1 MENIFVEFLP
11 PWVETGLQP
20 AFYDKESGTV
30 LQQTARMY
38 ARVNM
43 LIRMFNKLSKNT
55 KTEVERFEEAVNTR
69 VTNFEN
75 SVNETVDNY
84 IEQFN
89 QLHDYVQDYFDN
101 LDVQEEINNKLDD
114 MAEAG
119 TLTDI
124 IAQYLTLAGVLAFS
138 TVSDL
143 ASAENLAVGSKAK
156 TYGYKRQGD
165 GVYDLYTVREIL
177 NTDVVDGYNIVALTN
192 TNDLIAERMQ
202 GGKKAVAKIK
212 ATDNL
217 QDYLNLKIDK
227 TIVLEEDYTASAK
240 VFINSDTTLDLNN
253 HTLTC
258 DYDPSETI
266 IFCYGLT
273 DTFTGYNGYKNI
285 IIRNGTISGG
295 DIAMMHNKNVVIE
308 NVEFINVNSR
318 HAMQIAGSYN
328 ITVRNCIFNGTSPV
342 NVDGSEAIN
351 IDPCNHGGQPWMDEN
366 SVMYDHTPNKGIII
380 ENNTFK
386 AGINGSRHT
395 TAIGSHGYD
404 DTKTNIYCYDL
415 IIRNNDLGSPY
426 TSFINTCVWNNTLIE
441 NNIGTFATSGTNTA
455 TYGIKMRGGVNGMTI
470 KGNRFKNSMYFV
482 YSGEDVEFV
491 KNNLNILDNIVST
504 LDTATYR
511 ALTLC
516 AIKDSVIKGNTVDYK
531 QTAVY
536 LNATQS
542 NGSIVET
549 CENVKIV
556 DNIFNKTDSTSNQ
569 AIRVTQGTNIEILKN
584 SFPYTGLTSPAGYAI
599 AISSGLSNI
608 RICDNTTR
616 FIKHFISNNSFQ
628 NDVFINN
635 NTTLVPITSNYSYS
649 DLTGSGTFTIPL
661 TYFSGLVCQ
670 LGETFNTEYV
680 ELKPWLTD
688 SNDIKFTTSD
698 RAFKIPVSK
707 DDGTFGVITL
717 TITDNATKYSFT
729 GDIAIRQIYGKC

>member
-38 ARVNM
+38 DRVNM
-43 LIRMFNKLSKNT
+43 LVRMFNKLSKNT
-55 KTEVERFEEAVNTR
+55 K
-69 VTNFEN
+69 
-75 SVNETVDNY
+75 ETVEEYINKFNDLHNY
-84 IEQFN
+84 V
-89 QLHDYVQDYFDN
+89 HDYFDN

-165 GVYDLYTVREIL
+165 GVYDLYVVREIV
-177 NTDVVDGYNIVALTN
+177 NTDVVDGYNIIALTN
-192 TNDLIAERMQ
+192 TEDLVAERMQ
-202 GGKKAVAKIK
+202 SGKKVVIKIK
-212 ATDNL
+212 STDNL

-227 TIVLEEDYTASAK
+227 TIVLEQDYTATAK

-258 DYDPSETI
+258 NYDPTETI

-273 DTFTGYNGYKNI
+273 DTSTGYNGNKNI
-285 IIRNGTISGG
+285 TIRNGVISGG

-308 NVEFINVNSR
+308 NVEFADVNSR

-328 ITVRNCIFNGTSPV
+328 INIRNCIFNGTQPV

-351 IDPCNHGGQPWMDEN
+351 IDPCNYGGQPWMDED
-366 SVMYDHTPNKGIII
+366 SPMYDHTPNKGIII

-386 AGINGSRHT
+386 AGANGNRHT

-404 DTKTNIYCYDL
+404 DTKTNVYCYDL

-426 TSFINTCVWNNTLIE
+426 TSFINTCAWDNTLIE
-441 NNIGTFATSGTNTA
+441 DNIGTFATSGTNTI

-491 KNNLNILDNIVST
+491 KNNLNILNNIVST
-504 LDTATYR
+504 LDTTSYR
-511 ALTLC
+511 ALSLF
-516 AIKDSVIKGNTVDYK
+516 AIKDSVIKGNVLDYK
-531 QTAVY
+531 QNALYLSATYEGGAV
-536 LNATQS
+536 
-542 NGSIVET
+542 VET
-549 CENVKIV
+549 SENVKIV
-556 DNIFNKTDSTSNQ
+556 DNIFNKTDATSSQ
-569 AIRVTQGTNIEILKN
+569 AIRIIKADNVEILGNK
-584 SFPYTGLTSPAGYAI
+584 FPYTSISSPAGYAI
-599 AISSGLSNI
+599 SVSSGLTNI

-616 FIKHFISNNSFQ
+616 FVKHFISNGSFQ
-628 NDVFINN
+628 TGVFINN
-635 NTTLVPITSNYSYS
+635 NTTLVPISSVYDYT
-649 DLTGSGTFTIPL
+649 DLTGSGTFTVPL

-670 LGETFNTEYV
+670 LGETSNTEVV

-688 SNDIKFTTSD
+688 SNNIKFTTQNRS
-698 RAFKIPVSK
+698 FKIPVSK
-707 DDGTFGVITL
+707 NDGTFGVITL
-717 TITDNATKYSFT
+717 SITDDATKYSFT
-729 GDIAIRQIYGKC
+729 GDIPIRQIYGKC